1 MIRASGSES
10 LTGDATLE
18 LPEFAAPPAD
28 PLRLLAEWVEMA
40 RSLNVREPLAIT
52 LATVDAAGMPSTRV
66 VLLKR
71 VEPELLFTSHYGSRK
86 GRDLEASPRAA
97 VTFYWRETL
106 QQVNLAGT
114 VERVGEEESDR
125 LFAERP
131 RAARATTVASAQTE
145 VLADERALRDEAEGL
160 AAGNEELRRPAGW
173 GGYRF
178 LPERIEFWHGS
189 ADRLHRRLE
198 YAKEGTRWAHRRLQ
212 P

>member
-1 MIRASGSES
+1 MTET

-28 PLRLLAEWVEMA
+28 PLRLLAEWVATA
-40 RSLNVREPLAIT
+40 RSLYVREPLAIT
-52 LATVDAAGMPSTRV
+52 LATVDAAGSPSSRV
-66 VLLKR
+66 VLLKG
-71 VEPELLFTSHYGSRK
+71 VEPELLFTSHHGSRK

-97 VTFYWRETL
+97 ATLDWRETL

-114 VERVGEEESDR
+114 VERIAEEESDR

-131 RAARATTVASAQTE
+131 RAARATTVASRQSEPLVDDE
-145 VLADERALRDEAEGL
+145 VLRSEAERL
-160 AAGNEELRRPAGW
+160 AEAGDDLLRPRGW

-198 YAKEGTRWAHRRLQ
+198 YAKAGTRWAHRRLQ